1 MVAEISLT
9 NDSHEKEIEKKL
21 TRRRRATWNKKLS
34 RVPLTHRSN
43 DLKTSNKWKK
53 NCIHAQASMAI
64 FFVLRAQFFFILGS
78 VKSEN
83 ELERIRKRTF
93 LCWRRNLFA
102 CCRVSCSAVCFRFC
116 VKWERRSETCGCSV
130 RSTCWQPPQ
139 LISSCITFT
148 RHDKKKREKTFFQY
162 TILRCTTSVCERP
175 SEKHRAGRRKMILGS
190 LLFRLGR

>member
-1 MVAEISLT
+1 V
-9 NDSHEKEIEKKL
+9 
-21 TRRRRATWNKKLS
+21 
-34 RVPLTHRSN
+34 
-43 DLKTSNKWKK
+43 KK
-53 NCIHAQASMAI
+53 NCIHAQPSMAI

-148 RHDKKKREKTFFQY
+148 RHDKKREKNLFSIHDFALHYVFASDRARSTAQEEEKWFWEVYCLGWGDSEADKVEFDDLISLVVSAFQ
-162 TILRCTTSVCERP
+162 I
-175 SEKHRAGRRKMILGS
+175 
-190 LLFRLGR
+190 